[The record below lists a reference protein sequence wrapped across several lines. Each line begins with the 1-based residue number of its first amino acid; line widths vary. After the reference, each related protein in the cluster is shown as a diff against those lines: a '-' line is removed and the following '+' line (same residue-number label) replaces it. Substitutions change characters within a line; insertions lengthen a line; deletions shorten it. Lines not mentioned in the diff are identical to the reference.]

1 MARTLPI
8 TLVLLALIGGPR
20 VTEAAPPPMPPALP
34 ELDPPSRRR
43 PEPVR
48 LAPSAEIGGTR
59 LELNGRRQ
67 QAAWRWG
74 GQDPRQPQGLWLP
87 LEVLEGQLGF
97 SSRSRP
103 DGALTLEWFG
113 RELVVPASQQR
124 SLADEVAV
132 DVAAILQNVGVAVE
146 RRGDLLD
153 LRLPAPRLLQVRS
166 SEQAGFRRVVLDL
179 DGPTLVRS
187 SSDGAVQLALLSR
200 ADQLAQLTARGLRS
214 GADGADLNLSVP
226 GGTAP
231 LRLFTLG
238 EPARVVIDLPL
249 SGTTGTAATPPTAP
263 APIDPRLLA
272 LLGPQLRWDQ
282 QVRAVGGT
290 RVQINAVRIDPR
302 SGPLELRTL
311 SRPDGM
317 AGLSSLAALAQ
328 RQDALVAING
338 GFFNRVRRLPLGALR
353 DQGRW
358 LSGPILNRG
367 AVGWDPR
374 SLPRFGRL
382 RLDEWIS
389 DDRGQRWPL
398 LTVNS
403 GYAQRGLSRYTADWG
418 RLYQALTGS
427 ETGVM
432 LSGGRVQRRIGSQ
445 ELAAGVPLRPEDTL
459 VVARAGAVLPW
470 NEGESLRLESRPSD
484 PVGNAGSVMGGGPLL
499 LQNGRIV
506 LNGSAEGFGDAFLRQ
521 GAPRTV
527 VGSDGTLLW
536 LVTLEGVGGGAG
548 PTLAETAWLLQQLG
562 LVDALN
568 LDGGSSTGLVMGGSH
583 RVKGRGVAGS
593 VHNGLGLV
601 PVGGGAATTG
611 LGPTSQ
617 RLAN

>member
-8 TLVLLALIGGPR
+8 TLALLALLGAPP
-20 VTEAAPPPMPPALP
+20 VTRAAPPPMPPALP
-34 ELDPPSRRR
+34 DVAPPRRSR
-43 PEPVR
+43 PGPMR
-48 LAPSAEIGGTR
+48 LAPSAEVGGTR
-59 LELNGRRQ
+59 LALNGRPQ
-67 QAAWRWG
+67 QAAWRWDG
-74 GQDPRQPQGLWLP
+74 DDPRQPRALWLP

-103 DGALTLEWFG
+103 DGGLALEWFG
-113 RELVVPASQQR
+113 RELVVPPGAQR
-124 SLADEVAV
+124 ALADEVAI
-132 DVAAILQNVGVAVE
+132 DVAAILRELGVAVE

-153 LRLPAPRLLQVRS
+153 LRLAAPRLLQVRS
-166 SEQAGFRRVVLDL
+166 SEQAGYRRVVLDL

-187 SSDGAVQLALLSR
+187 SEGGVQMGLLSR
-200 ADQLAQLTARGLRS
+200 GDQRAQLTARGLRS
-214 GADGADLNLSVP
+214 GASGADLSLTVS
-226 GGTAP
+226 GGAAP
-231 LRLFTLG
+231 LRIFTLG
-238 EPARVVIDLPL
+238 EPARVVIDLPR
-249 SGTTGTAATPPTAP
+249 SGASVGTAPDQP
-263 APIDPRLLA
+263 APIDPRLQA
-272 LLGPQLRWDQ
+272 MLGSQVRWDQ
-282 QVRAVGGT
+282 QVRSVGGT
-290 RVQINAVRIDPR
+290 RFQVNAVRIDPR

-317 AGLSSLAALAQ
+317 AGLSSLTSLAL

-338 GFFNRVRRLPLGALR
+338 GYFNRVRRLPLGALK

-367 AVGWDPR
+367 VVGWEPR

-389 DDRGQRWPL
+389 ADRGQRLPL

-403 GYAQRGLSRYTADWG
+403 GYAQRGLSRYTAEWG

-427 ETGVM
+427 ETG
-432 LSGGRVQRRIGSQ
+432 LLLTGGQVQRRISGA

-470 NEGESLRLESRPSD
+470 SEGDRLRIESRPSD
-484 PVGNAGSVMGGGPLL
+484 PVGNATSVMGGGPLL
-499 LQNGRIV
+499 LHNGRVV
-506 LNGSAEGFGDAFLRQ
+506 LNGSAEGFGAAFLRQ

-527 VGSDGTLLW
+527 VGSDGRLLW
-536 LVTLEGVGGGAG
+536 LVTLQAAGGGGG
-548 PTLAETAWLLQQLG
+548 PTLAETAWVLQQMG

-601 PVGGGAATTG
+601 PITGGEAATT
-611 LGPTSQ
+611 LTPTSQ
-617 RLAN
+617 RLAD

>member
-8 TLVLLALIGGPR
+8 TLALLALIGAPP
-20 VTEAAPPPMPPALP
+20 VTRAAPPPMPPPLP
-34 ELDPPSRRR
+34 EPAAPR
-43 PEPVR
+43 PGRPVPMR
-48 LAPSAEIGGTR
+48 SGFAVEVGGTG
-59 LELNGRRQ
+59 LTLNGRSQ
-67 QAAWRWG
+67 QAAWRWSG
-74 GQDPRQPQGLWLP
+74 DDPRRPVALWLP

-103 DGALTLEWFG
+103 DGALALEWFG
-113 RELVVPASQQR
+113 RELLVPPAQQR

-132 DVAAILQNVGVAVE
+132 DVAALLLEVGVTVE
-146 RRGDLLD
+146 RRGERLD

-166 SEQAGFRRVVLDL
+166 SEQAGVRRVVLDL

-187 SSDGAVQLALLSR
+187 SEGGLRLALLSR
-200 ADQLAQLTARGLRS
+200 PDQLALLTARGLRS
-214 GADGADLNLSVP
+214 GSDGTDLTLAVP
-226 GGTAP
+226 GAAAP
-231 LRLFTLG
+231 LRTFTLG
-238 EPARVVIDLPL
+238 DPARVVIDLPQGAG
-249 SGTTGTAATPPTAP
+249 SVGTAPEAP

-272 LLGPQLRWDQ
+272 MLGSQLRWDQ
-282 QVRAVGGT
+282 QVRSVGGT
-290 RVQINAVRIDPR
+290 RVLVNAVRIDPR

-317 AGLSSLAALAQ
+317 AGLSSLTALAQ

-367 AVGWDPR
+367 AMGWEPR

-382 RLDEWIS
+382 RLEEWIS
-389 DDRGQRWPL
+389 DDRGQRLPL

-403 GYAQRGLSRYTADWG
+403 GLAQRGLSRYTGEWG

-427 ETGVM
+427 ETGLL
-432 LSGGRVQRRIGSQ
+432 LSGGQVQRRIGSA

-459 VVARAGAVLPW
+459 VVARGGADLPW
-470 NEGESLRLESRPSD
+470 GEGDRLRIESRPSD
-484 PVGNAGSVMGGGPLL
+484 PVGNASSVMGGGPLL

-506 LNGSAEGFGDAFLRQ
+506 LNGSAEGFGAAFLRQ

-536 LVTLEGVGGGAG
+536 LVTLEGAGGGAG
-548 PTLAETAWLLQQLG
+548 PTLSETAWLLQQMG

-601 PVGGGAATTG
+601 PIGGPGAAT
-611 LGPTSQ
+611 S
-617 RLAN
+617 LAPAGRSLAD

>member
-59 LELNGRRQ
+59 LVLNGRRQ

-74 GQDPRQPQGLWLP
+74 GQDPRQPQALWLP

-103 DGALTLEWFG
+103 DGALALEWFG

-153 LRLPAPRLLQVRS
+153 LRLPVPRLLQVRS
-166 SEQAGFRRVVLDL
+166 SEQAGVRRVVLDL

-187 SSDGAVQLALLSR
+187 SEGGVQLSLLSR
-200 ADQLAQLTARGLRS
+200 PDQLTLLTARGLRS
-214 GADGADLNLSVP
+214 GADGADLTLAVP
-226 GGTAP
+226 AGAAP
-231 LRLFTLG
+231 LRTFTLG
-238 EPARVVIDLPL
+238 DPARVVIDLPQGAG
-249 SGTTGTAATPPTAP
+249 SVGTTPQAP

-272 LLGPQLRWDQ
+272 MLGSQLRWDQ
-282 QVRAVGGT
+282 QVRSVGGT
-290 RVQINAVRIDPR
+290 RVLVNAVRIDPR

-367 AVGWDPR
+367 AMGWDPR

-427 ETGVM
+427 ETGV
-432 LSGGRVQRRIGSQ
+432 LLNGGRVQRRISSQ

-459 VVARAGAVLPW
+459 VVARGGAVLPW
-470 NEGESLRLESRPSD
+470 NEGESLRLETRPSD
-484 PVGNAGSVMGGGPLL
+484 PLGNAGSVMGGGPLL

-506 LNGSAEGFGDAFLRQ
+506 LNGGAEGFGDAFLRQ

-536 LVTLEGVGGGAG
+536 LVTLEGAGGGAG
-548 PTLAETAWLLQQLG
+548 PTLGETAWLLQQLG

-611 LGPTSQ
+611 LSPTSQ

>member
-1 MARTLPI
+1 MARPLPI
-8 TLVLLALIGGPR
+8 VLSLVALIGGPR
-20 VTEAAPPPMPPALP
+20 VTEAAPPPMLPALP
-34 ELDPPSRRR
+34 ELAPPRPNR
-43 PEPVR
+43 PEPVL
-48 LAPSAEIGGTR
+48 LAPAAEVGGTR
-59 LELNGRRQ
+59 LALNGRSQ

-74 GQDPRQPQGLWLP
+74 GQDPRLPQALWLP

-97 SSRSRP
+97 SSHSRP
-103 DGALTLEWFG
+103 DGVLALEWFG
-113 RELVVPASQQR
+113 RELLVPPGAQR
-124 SLADEVAV
+124 SRADEVAI
-132 DVAAILQNVGVAVE
+132 DVAAILRDVGVALE

-187 SSDGAVQLALLSR
+187 SEGGVEMALLSR
-200 ADQLAQLTARGLRS
+200 ADQRVQLTARGLRS
-214 GADGADLNLSVP
+214 GANGPDLNLSVP

-238 EPARVVIDLPL
+238 EPARVVIDLPQ
-249 SGTTGTAATPPTAP
+249 SGTATGTAAPAAP

-282 QVRAVGGT
+282 QVHAVGGT
-290 RVQINAVRIDPR
+290 KVRVNAVRVDPR

-317 AGLSSLAALAQ
+317 AGLSSLATLAQ

-358 LSGPILNRG
+358 LSGPILSRG

-398 LTVNS
+398 LTLNS
-403 GYAQRGLSRYTADWG
+403 GYAQRGLSRYTAELG

-470 NEGESLRLESRPSD
+470 GEGEALRLESRPSD
-484 PVGNAGSVMGGGPLL
+484 PLGNASSVMGGGPLL

-506 LNGSAEGFGDAFLRQ
+506 LNGSAEGFGAAFLRQ

-536 LVTLEGVGGGAG
+536 LVTLEGAGGGAG
-548 PTLAETAWLLQQLG
+548 PTLSETAQLLLQLG

-601 PVGGGAATTG
+601 PIGSGAATS
-611 LGPTSQ
+611 LLVPTSQ
-617 RLAN
+617 RLAD

>member
-48 LAPSAEIGGTR
+48 LTPSAEIGGTR
-59 LELNGRRQ
+59 LVLNGRRQ

-74 GQDPRQPQGLWLP
+74 GQDPRQPQALWLP

-103 DGALTLEWFG
+103 DGALALEWFG
-113 RELVVPASQQR
+113 RELVVPQAQQR

-132 DVAAILQNVGVAVE
+132 DVAAILQNAGVAVE

-166 SEQAGFRRVVLDL
+166 SEQPGGRRVVLDL

-187 SSDGAVQLALLSR
+187 SEGGVQLSLLSR
-200 ADQLAQLTARGLRS
+200 PDQLTLLAARGLRS
-214 GADGADLNLSVP
+214 GTDGADLTLAVP
-226 GGTAP
+226 AGAAP
-231 LRLFTLG
+231 LRTFTLG
-238 EPARVVIDLPL
+238 DPPRVVIDLPQGAG
-249 SGTTGTAATPPTAP
+249 SVGTAPQAP

-272 LLGPQLRWDQ
+272 MLGSQLRWDQ
-282 QVRAVGGT
+282 QVRSVGGT
-290 RVQINAVRIDPR
+290 RVLVNAVRIDPR

-367 AVGWDPR
+367 AMGWDPR

-389 DDRGQRWPL
+389 DDRGRRWPL

-432 LSGGRVQRRIGSQ
+432 LNGGRVQRRISGQ

-459 VVARAGAVLPW
+459 VVARGGAVLPW
-470 NEGESLRLESRPSD
+470 NEGESLRLETRPSD
-484 PVGNAGSVMGGGPLL
+484 PLGNAGSVMGGGPLL

-506 LNGSAEGFGDAFLRQ
+506 LNGGAEGFGDAFLRQ

-527 VGSDGTLLW
+527 VGSDGTLMW
-536 LVTLEGVGGGAG
+536 LVTLEGAGGGAG
-548 PTLAETAWLLQQLG
+548 PTLGETAWLLQQLG

-611 LGPTSQ
+611 LSPTSQ

>member
-8 TLVLLALIGGPR
+8 ALALLALVGAPP
-20 VTEAAPPPMPPALP
+20 VTRAAPPPMPPALP
-34 ELDPPSRRR
+34 ELPAPR
-43 PEPVR
+43 PGRTGPVR
-48 LAPSAEIGGTR
+48 AVPTAEVGGAGLT
-59 LELNGRRQ
+59 LNGRSQ
-67 QAAWRWG
+67 QAAWRWSG
-74 GQDPRQPQGLWLP
+74 DDPRRPVALWLP

-103 DGALTLEWFG
+103 DGALALEWFG
-113 RELVVPASQQR
+113 RELVVPPAQQR
-124 SLADEVAV
+124 SLADEVAI
-132 DVAAILQNVGVAVE
+132 DVAALLQDVGVAVE
-146 RRGDLLD
+146 RRGERLD
-153 LRLPAPRLLQVRS
+153 LHLPAPRLLQVRS
-166 SEQAGFRRVVLDL
+166 SEQAGVRRVVLDL

-187 SSDGAVQLALLSR
+187 SEGGVQLSLLSR
-200 ADQLAQLTARGLRS
+200 PDQLSLLTARGLRS
-214 GADGADLNLSVP
+214 GADGAEMTLAVPAGAAPLRTFTLGDPARVIIDLPQGAGSV
-226 GGTAP
+226 GTAP
-231 LRLFTLG
+231 
-238 EPARVVIDLPL
+238 P
-249 SGTTGTAATPPTAP
+249 AP

-272 LLGPQLRWDQ
+272 MLGPQLRWDQ
-282 QVRAVGGT
+282 QVRSVGGT
-290 RVQINAVRIDPR
+290 RVMVNAVRIDPR
-302 SGPLELRTL
+302 SGPLELRPL

-317 AGLSSLAALAQ
+317 AGLSSLTALAQ

-367 AVGWDPR
+367 AMGWDPR

-432 LSGGRVQRRIGSQ
+432 VSGGRVQRRISSQ

-459 VVARAGAVLPW
+459 VVARGGAVLPW
-470 NEGESLRLESRPSD
+470 NEGESVRLESRPSD
-484 PVGNAGSVMGGGPLL
+484 TLGNAGSVMGGGPLL

-506 LNGSAEGFGDAFLRQ
+506 LNGSAEGFGAAFLRQ

-527 VGSDGTLLW
+527 VGSDGALLW
-536 LVTLEGVGGGAG
+536 LVTLEGAGGGAG

-601 PVGGGAATTG
+601 PVGGGAAATG
-611 LGPTSQ
+611 LSPTSQ

>member
-59 LELNGRRQ
+59 LVLNGRRQ

-74 GQDPRQPQGLWLP
+74 GQDPRQPQALWLP

-103 DGALTLEWFG
+103 DGALALEWFG

-166 SEQAGFRRVVLDL
+166 SEQAGVRRVVLDL

-187 SSDGAVQLALLSR
+187 SEGGVQLSLLSR
-200 ADQLAQLTARGLRS
+200 PDQLTLLTARGLRS
-214 GADGADLNLSVP
+214 GTDGADLTLAVP
-226 GGTAP
+226 GAAAS
-231 LRLFTLG
+231 LRTFTLG
-238 EPARVVIDLPL
+238 DPARVVIDLPQGAG
-249 SGTTGTAATPPTAP
+249 SVGTAPQAP

-272 LLGPQLRWDQ
+272 MLGSQLRWDQ
-282 QVRAVGGT
+282 QVRSVGGT
-290 RVQINAVRIDPR
+290 RVLVNAVRIDPR

-317 AGLSSLAALAQ
+317 AGLSSLTALAQ

-367 AVGWDPR
+367 AMGWDPR

-418 RLYQALTGS
+418 RLYQALTGA

-484 PVGNAGSVMGGGPLL
+484 PLGNAGSVMGGGPLL

-536 LVTLEGVGGGAG
+536 LVTLEGAGGGAG
-548 PTLAETAWLLQQLG
+548 PTLGETAWLLQQLG

-601 PVGGGAATTG
+601 PVGGGAAATG
-611 LGPTSQ
+611 LSPTSQ

>member
-8 TLVLLALIGGPR
+8 ALALLALIGGPR

-34 ELDPPSRRR
+34 ELDPPPRSQ
-43 PEPVR
+43 PEPLR

-59 LELNGRRQ
+59 LALNGRSQ

-74 GQDPRQPQGLWLP
+74 GPDPRQPQALWLP

-97 SSRSRP
+97 SSRSNP
-103 DGALTLEWFG
+103 DGGLALEWFG
-113 RELVVPASQQR
+113 RELVVPPGQQR

-132 DVAAILQNVGVAVE
+132 DVAAMLRAVGVAVE

-187 SSDGAVQLALLSR
+187 SDGGVQLALVSR
-200 ADQLAQLTARGLRS
+200 ADQLAQLTDRGLRS
-214 GADGADLNLSVP
+214 GTSGADLSLSLP

-249 SGTTGTAATPPTAP
+249 GASGTGTAATTPAAP
-263 APIDPRLLA
+263 SPIDPRLLA
-272 LLGPQLRWDQ
+272 LLGPQVRWDQ

-290 RVQINAVRIDPR
+290 RVLVNSVRVDPR
-302 SGPLELRTL
+302 QGPLELRTL

-367 AVGWDPR
+367 AVGWDR
-374 SLPRFGRL
+374 RGLPRFGRL
-382 RLDEWIS
+382 RLEEWIS

-427 ETGVM
+427 ETGVL
-432 LSGGRVQRRIGSQ
+432 LSGGRVQRRLGSQ

-459 VVARAGAVLPW
+459 VVARGGVALPW
-470 NEGESLRLESRPSD
+470 GEGDALRLESRPSD
-484 PVGNAGSVMGGGPLL
+484 PLGNAESVMGGGPLL

-506 LNGSAEGFGDAFLRQ
+506 LNGSAEGFGAAFLRQ

-536 LVTLEGVGGGAG
+536 LVTLEGAGGGAG

-601 PVGGGAATTG
+601 PVGNDAATSSRT
-611 LGPTSQ
+611 PTSQ
-617 RLAN
+617 RLPD

>member
-8 TLVLLALIGGPR
+8 TLALLALIGATPGAR
-20 VTEAAPPPMPPALP
+20 AAPPPMPPPLP
-34 ELDPPSRRR
+34 EPAAPRLGR
-43 PEPVR
+43 PGPVR
-48 LAPSAEIGGTR
+48 SAPAAEVGGTG
-59 LELNGRRQ
+59 LTLNGRSQ
-67 QAAWRWG
+67 QAAWRWSG
-74 GQDPRQPQGLWLP
+74 DDPRRPVALWLP

-103 DGALTLEWFG
+103 DGALALEWFG
-113 RELVVPASQQR
+113 RELVVPPAQQR

-132 DVAAILQNVGVAVE
+132 DVAALLQDVGVAVE
-146 RRGDLLD
+146 RRGERLD

-166 SEQAGFRRVVLDL
+166 SEQAGVRRVVLDL

-187 SSDGAVQLALLSR
+187 SEGGVQLSLLSR
-200 ADQLAQLTARGLRS
+200 PDQQALLADRGLRS
-214 GADGADLNLSVP
+214 GAVGADLTLAVP
-226 GGTAP
+226 GGAAP
-231 LRLFTLG
+231 LRTFTLG
-238 EPARVVIDLPL
+238 DPARVVIDLPQGAG
-249 SGTTGTAATPPTAP
+249 SVGTAPQAP

-272 LLGPQLRWDQ
+272 MLGPQLRWDQ
-282 QVRAVGGT
+282 QVRSVGGT
-290 RVQINAVRIDPR
+290 RVMVNAVRIDPR

-317 AGLSSLAALAQ
+317 AGLSSLTALAQ

-427 ETGVM
+427 ETGLM
-432 LSGGRVQRRIGSQ
+432 LSGGRVQRRISSQ

-459 VVARAGAVLPW
+459 LVARGGAVLPW

-484 PVGNAGSVMGGGPLL
+484 TLGNAGSVMGGGPLL

-506 LNGSAEGFGDAFLRQ
+506 LNGSAEGFGAAFLRQ

-536 LVTLEGVGGGAG
+536 LVTLEGAGGGAG

-601 PVGGGAATTG
+601 PVGGGPAATG
-611 LGPTSQ
+611 LSPTSQ